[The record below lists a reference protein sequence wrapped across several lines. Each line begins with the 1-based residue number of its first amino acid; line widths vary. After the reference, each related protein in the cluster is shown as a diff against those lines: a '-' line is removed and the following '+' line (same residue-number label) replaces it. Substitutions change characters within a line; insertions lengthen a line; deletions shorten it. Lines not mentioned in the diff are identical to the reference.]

1 MTNGEFW
8 QEIRYRHTKFKRNV
22 SSRMY
27 IGRMYLKLFRSLIA
41 STAALLLFSSPA
53 LADADKIV
61 SFNLTLAG
69 YSIGM
74 SFDDASAIRPM
85 QYSQDV
91 SARFDTSAAKYFNA
105 LIDHVY
111 VDDIEMNLLLWFK
124 NDRLSKVIARFSPE
138 RTEEVAQ
145 LFHQALGAGE
155 DKTRT
160 LLDARGQE
168 IRQTIYLWDYPTARI
183 HLVKTSVN
191 DNYATVALVAKS
203 DAMDMFAEED

>member
-1 MTNGEFW
+1 
-8 QEIRYRHTKFKRNV
+8 
-22 SSRMY
+22 MY
-27 IGRMYLKLFRSLIA
+27 IGRMYLKLFRPLIA
-41 STAALLLFSSPA
+41 SITTLLLYSSPV

-85 QYSQDV
+85 QYTQNTST
-91 SARFDTSAAKYFNA
+91 RFQTAEAKSFNA

-124 NDRLSKVIARFSPE
+124 NDRLAKIIARFSPD
-138 RTEEVAQ
+138 RTKEVAT

-160 LLDARGQE
+160 LLDAQGQE
-168 IRQTIYLWDYPTARI
+168 IRQTVYLWDYPAARV
-183 HLVKTSVN
+183 HLVKNS
-191 DNYATVALVAKS
+191 DNKAYATAALVAKTGAIEDFS
-203 DAMDMFAEED
+203 EED